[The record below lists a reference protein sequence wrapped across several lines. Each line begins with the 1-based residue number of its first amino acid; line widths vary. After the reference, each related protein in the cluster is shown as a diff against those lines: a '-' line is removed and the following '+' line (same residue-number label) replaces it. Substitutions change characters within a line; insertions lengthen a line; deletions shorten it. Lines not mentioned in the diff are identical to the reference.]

1 MYHTPDTPVPPKEK
15 EKTGDFFRKITQ
27 FTGAFLE
34 AAYINLFSILLLAI
48 IFYFYWEF
56 DQGKDLLL
64 TLNQQSDWQIGFFFL
79 TLLTLAAICW
89 YIPRMCYTDNSKAV
103 AEKNKEKG
111 GEARPSAPSAPVRAR
126 GFESLV
132 EESAVSESALA
143 NEAVSSRNF
152 QESEET
158 APKRASILP
167 DVFFEDIAQHTVENY
182 YEEKGYMPK
191 ADVEPEVEDALPTPS
206 PGFEGGEV
214 VEEDNARGFDVH
226 EEAEQK
232 EKDKKR
238 KKIPTT
244 DLIPESETWE
254 DRRERYRILFKE
266 NLPRLLGSM
275 VLFIV
280 AFGMLNILQEF
291 LQFARIPAFVWLIL
305 IFFAMSY
312 LGYRFNSA
320 YFKARQMSDP
330 FFLRKV
336 YRIALILGTVVL
348 ATLLYLMLENKG
360 DLSELSSLFL
370 ATTLVGVSF
379 FFITVV
385 RKPLAKY
392 IYAKYGNRIDSLGFL
407 PLNWVL
413 VILTFATLGL
423 IIFYLIL
430 NFWPSFSQAFN
441 PLICANLAF
450 IFYIGILY
458 YLRVRGARMS
468 IDFVSI
474 FLFIC
479 LLLYIF
485 NSKDKLHRI
494 TMVEDSRE
502 VGSRPS
508 LPQYFDDW
516 LSERESYI
524 HSVLDTSHEA
534 RYPVFIISSE
544 GGGSR
549 AAYWTVLSHQSM
561 QEANAEYFDKHLF
574 AMTGASGGNTG
585 NSSYFTMRRSQL
597 PVDSIQS
604 AAGNMFRENFLS
616 SSITQFLGI
625 DIWKNMFRLGGRDR
639 AKSLEKEWTDK
650 LAEVSGDYGQ
660 AIRDSWDNSF
670 LSLWYEPSSENLIAY
685 KPLPPLLFINATHV
699 QRGGHGIFSPV
710 KLSPTYYKG
719 KDLLATIAATERH
732 QGKSVPL
739 KTANLLNASFPYV
752 NPAGVI
758 QDVGNFVDAGYYD
771 NFGAQT
777 AISILEELKAHRT
790 EAPDFALIKRINFVS
805 VLIRNSTV
813 DGDSEAY
820 SDPEYLQLRAPLKTL
835 GGIRSAVNSHN
846 RWELAQVAD
855 TSFEINLLP
864 RTEITLTKGKDT
876 IQPAVPLARYLS
888 DLAIEAMDQSMVQ
901 LKTYNPIEKF
911 RSVGYTPPTEYGRPP
926 LEIERRRDLQ
936 KAQELLRG
944 AAK

>member
-1 MYHTPDTPVPPKEK
+1 M
-15 EKTGDFFRKITQ
+15 
-27 FTGAFLE
+27 
-34 AAYINLFSILLLAI
+34 
-48 IFYFYWEF
+48 
-56 DQGKDLLL
+56 
-64 TLNQQSDWQIGFFFL
+64 
-79 TLLTLAAICW
+79 
-89 YIPRMCYTDNSKAV
+89 
-103 AEKNKEKG
+103 
-111 GEARPSAPSAPVRAR
+111 PSAPTAEVRVR
-126 GFESLV
+126 GFESFD
-132 EESAVSESALA
+132 EESAANESALA
-143 NEAVSSRNF
+143 DEAVSNRDF
-152 QESEET
+152 PESEET
-158 APKRASILP
+158 SPKRASILP

-182 YEEKGYMPK
+182 YEEKGYMP
-191 ADVEPEVEDALPTPS
+191 ETYEIPEVEEAPPAPS
-206 PGFEGGEV
+206 PGFESAEMEEADTSRSIEV
-214 VEEDNARGFDVH
+214 R
-226 EEAEQK
+226 EEAEPEQK
-232 EKDKKR
+232 SKKR
-238 KKIPTT
+238 KRIPRP
-244 DLIPESETWE
+244 DLVPESETWE
-254 DRRERYRILFKE
+254 DRKERYRILFKE

-275 VLFIV
+275 VPFIV
-280 AFGMLNILQEF
+280 AFGMLNVLQEF
-291 LQFARIPAFVWLIL
+291 LQFARIPAFIWLVL

-312 LGYRFNSA
+312 IGYKFNSA
-320 YFKARQMSDP
+320 YFKARQMTDP

-336 YRIALILGTVVL
+336 YRIALIMGTVVAAIL
-348 ATLLYLMLENKG
+348 IYLMLDNKG

-370 ATTLVGVSF
+370 ATVLVGLSF
-379 FFITVV
+379 FFITVA

-392 IYAKYGNRIDSLGFL
+392 IYKKYENRIDRVGLP

-413 VILTFATLGL
+413 VILTLAALGL
-423 IIFYLIL
+423 TIFYLIL

-474 FLFIC
+474 FLLIC
-479 LLLYIF
+479 LVLYVF

-502 VGSRPS
+502 VQSRPS

-516 LSERESYI
+516 LSEREGYVQSI
-524 HSVLDTSHEA
+524 LDSSQDT
-534 RYPVFIISSE
+534 RYPVFIVSSE

-549 AAYWTVLSHQSM
+549 AAYWTVLSHQSL
-561 QEANAEYFDKHLF
+561 QESNAAYFDQHLF

-604 AAGNMFRENFLS
+604 AAGKMFKQNFLS

-639 AKSLEKEWTDK
+639 AKSLEKEWTDR
-650 LAEVSGDYGQ
+650 LAEVSGDYGST
-660 AIRDSWDNSF
+660 IRDSWDNSF
-670 LSLWYEPSSENLIAY
+670 LSLWYESGSENLTPY

-710 KLSPTYYKG
+710 KLSPTFYKG

-777 AISILEELKAHRT
+777 AIAILEELKAHRAK
-790 EAPDFALIKRINFVS
+790 APDSALIKRVNFVS

-820 SDPEYLQLRAPLKTL
+820 RDPEYVQLRAPLKTL

-855 TSFEINLLP
+855 RSFEINLLP
-864 RTEITLTKGKDT
+864 RTEITLTKGTDT

-888 DLAIEAMDQSMVQ
+888 DLAIEAMDQSMIQ
-901 LKTYNPIEKF
+901 LKAYNPAVNFQIAGDIP
-911 RSVGYTPPTEYGRPP
+911 SSAEYGRPP
-926 LEIERRRDLQ
+926 LEIERRTDLQ

-944 AAK
+944 ARK